1 MNWILITIAFLMSCL
16 FSFTL
21 IPYIK
26 NWINQKKSRNEDN
39 NKFKKPRVRSL
50 EGLLSV
56 LLFFIV
62 ISIILT
68 IQTFTNEAD
77 INIYLLFTSLLSI
90 AVIAFIGFVDDILGF
105 PNRTIRNIFFLCA
118 IVPILTTVIN
128 QNQPIIDGVL
138 NHTNIYFLISVPI
151 VIIISSA
158 LFNGV
163 KSFNKINLSLGSI
176 ITVTLFV
183 MAVYEQNYTAQL
195 MLSTIGGIFI
205 FLQMYNFTN
214 IKLSL
219 GKVGRFSL
227 GTIVASVAILQNTII
242 PFLILLIPYLIYHLI
257 YKNNFDK
264 EQAILRSLNVPNDS
278 PEQTEKFQNAFL
290 YLTLLQ
296 IIFSVI
302 AITAYIKL

>member
-16 FSFTL
+16 FSFIL
-21 IPYIK
+21 IPYIR
-26 NWINQKKSRNEDN
+26 NWISQKKSRNEDN

-56 LLFFIV
+56 LLFFVV

-77 INIYLLFTSLLSI
+77 INTYLLFTSLLSI

-118 IVPILTTVIN
+118 IVPMLTTVIN
-128 QNQPIIDGVL
+128 QNQPVTDGII
-138 NHTNIYFLISVPI
+138 NRTNIYFLIAVPI
-151 VIIISSA
+151 IIILSSA
-158 LFNGV
+158 LFNGI

-176 ITVTLFV
+176 ITVSLFI
-183 MAVYEQNYTAQL
+183 MAIYEQNYTSQL
-195 MLSTIGGIFI
+195 ILSTIGGIFI

-227 GTIVASVAILQNTII
+227 GTIVASAAILQNTII

-257 YKNNFDK
+257 YKKNFDR
-264 EQAILRSLNVPNDS
+264 EQKKLRLLKTSNDS
-278 PEQTEKFQNAFL
+278 PEQTDKFQNAFL
-290 YLTLLQ
+290 YLTLLE

-302 AITAYIKL
+302 AITAYLKL